1 MSSEEEDSVV
11 GSEEEEE
18 ESSVAESVEEEE
30 EESEEEESEEEE
42 KVVVVKKRKPAAKG
56 GKKKKDPNKPKRNMS
71 AFFLFSNANRQRVKE
86 ENPEAKFG
94 DIAKIMS
101 VQFKALPEKEAKRW
115 EKKAMKDKIR
125 YQNEMKSYTPP
136 DESSDSES
144 DDAPKKKAKKA
155 KKDPNKPKRNQ
166 SAFFLYSND
175 VRSRVRQENPEAA
188 FGDIA
193 KLISKEFKALA
204 SKERKVWDKKAAKDK
219 ERYQREMADY
229 AG

>member
-1 MSSEEEDSVV
+1 
-11 GSEEEEE
+11 
-18 ESSVAESVEEEE
+18 
-30 EESEEEESEEEE
+30 
-42 KVVVVKKRKPAAKG
+42 
-56 GKKKKDPNKPKRNMS
+56 
-71 AFFLFSNANRQRVKE
+71 
-86 ENPEAKFG
+86 
-94 DIAKIMS
+94 
-101 VQFKALPEKEAKRW
+101 
-115 EKKAMKDKIR
+115 MKDKIR

-204 SKERKVWDKKAAKDK
+204 PKERK
-219 ERYQREMADY
+219 
-229 AG
+229 

>member
-115 EKKAMKDKIR
+115 EKKSHER
-125 YQNEMKSYTPP
+125 Q
-136 DESSDSES
+136 
-144 DDAPKKKAKKA
+144 
-155 KKDPNKPKRNQ
+155 DPLPKRNEVLHPPRRILR
-166 SAFFLYSND
+166 F
-175 VRSRVRQENPEAA
+175 RVRRRPQEKSQE
-188 FGDIA
+188 G
-193 KLISKEFKALA
+193 
-204 SKERKVWDKKAAKDK
+204 KERPQQTQA
-219 ERYQREMADY
+219 QSICLLPLFQ
-229 AG
+229 